1 MDDGQ
6 ARLHLERHLAAT
18 LPSASD
24 AQEKLV
30 VNATSRTFL
39 PSLASKRNA
48 TAQSVRGVF
57 QVAENVTT

>member
-39 PSLASKRNA
+39 PSLASK
-48 TAQSVRGVF
+48 
-57 QVAENVTT
+57 